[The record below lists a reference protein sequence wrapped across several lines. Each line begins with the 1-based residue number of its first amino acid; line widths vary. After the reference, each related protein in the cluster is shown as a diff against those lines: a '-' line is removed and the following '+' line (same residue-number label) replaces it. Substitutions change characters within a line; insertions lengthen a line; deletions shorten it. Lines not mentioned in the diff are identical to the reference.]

1 MGTEYSITDLSEAH
15 RGAFCACLVPGEQAM
30 LEAGDLKEKWLARRG
45 KGDFGAKLAVS
56 PEGVPVGMIQY
67 IAAEGSQIEGPGLW
81 FVFCVWVPPAKR
93 NPGGARRRQGIGAAL
108 LRAAEEDV
116 RARGAEGLAAWGT
129 TIPVFMRSSF
139 FKRRGYLKADR
150 LGIQELVWKPF
161 VEEAQAPRWRRDGRD
176 KALPTSAALATG
188 HGISPRPGAE
198 PVAVQASVSGICPAM
213 NAVHLRFRRAAAEL
227 GAAVSLE
234 TRENAA
240 ADAILIDGKE
250 FPLGPPPSY
259 ERILKTLKKA
269 AAKRGHST

>member
-1 MGTEYSITDLSEAH
+1 MGTDYSITDLTEAH

-30 LEAGDLKEKWLARRG
+30 LEAGDLKAQWLGRRG

-56 PEGVPVGMIQY
+56 PEGVPIGMIQY

-93 NPGGARRRQGIGAAL
+93 NPGGALRRQGIGAAL

-116 RARGAEGLAAWGT
+116 RARGAAGLAAWGT

-161 VEEAQAPRWRRDGRD
+161 VKEAQAPRWRVAGRD
-176 KALPTSAALATG
+176 AASPKSAGLANG
-188 HGISPRPGAE
+188 
-198 PVAVQASVSGICPAM
+198 PVAVQASVNGICPAM

-227 GAAVSLE
+227 GAAVALE

-240 ADAILIDGKE
+240 ADGILIDGKE

-259 ERILKTLKKA
+259 ERILKTLKRA
-269 AAKRGHST
+269 AAKRGHSA